1 MIVIHVCVMSFFSVK
16 IVSNRIADKT
26 DTLYPYDYVWL
37 ANSNDTGIIEK
48 LKQECKAE
56 VTSIPMVR
64 ATTIDNTE
72 RLEGPFDLGLAARP
86 EYRYIRE
93 QLSKVKEGSR
103 RKTEKASES

>member
-1 MIVIHVCVMSFFSVK
+1 MDQYLRTLPEEHMIRHRYQTTVKYLTLMIVIHVCVMSFFSVK
-16 IVSNRIADKT
+16 VVSNRIADKT

-72 RLEGPFDLGLAARP
+72 RLE
-86 EYRYIRE
+86 
-93 QLSKVKEGSR
+93 
-103 RKTEKASES
+103 